1 MKEIIKRILKEDI
14 NKKYL
19 DKIVDHMIKHFNY
32 KNKHVLMNHLNEFI
46 DYCITNF
53 GLTDLEL
60 NYVYHKY
67 RFLMGWEEKDL
78 SDAYL

>member
-32 KNKHVLMNHLNEFI
+32 KNKHVLLAENRLDSI
-46 DYCITNF
+46 
-53 GLTDLEL
+53 
-60 NYVYHKY
+60 
-67 RFLMGWEEKDL
+67 
-78 SDAYL
+78 

>member
-19 DKIVDHMIKHFNY
+19 DKIVDYVMKHPHNHNTTSFN
-32 KNKHVLMNHLNEFI
+32 

-67 RFLMGWEEKDL
+67 RFLMGWEEKDS
-78 SDAYL
+78 SDVYL

>member
-1 MKEIIKRILKEDI
+1 
-14 NKKYL
+14 
-19 DKIVDHMIKHFNY
+19 
-32 KNKHVLMNHLNEFI
+32 MNHLNEFI

-78 SDAYL
+78 SDVYL